1 MWCKWV
7 FWLFAAFYALALALL
22 IIGTFGLFSQ
32 DSGPLSGIFLI
43 PIGMPWGLLVDWA
56 PEPMWPWLAALAPAI
71 NLWLIAMLCRRVNK
85 A

>member
-1 MWCKWV
+1 MWCKRI
-7 FWLFAAFYALALALL
+7 FWIFAVLYGLALALL

-32 DSGPLSGIFLI
+32 ETDPLSGIFLI
-43 PIGMPWGLLVDWA
+43 PIGLPWGLLVDQA

-71 NLWLIAMLCRRVNK
+71 NLWLISRLCRRMNK